1 MSEQNVAHDDNGGRT
16 LDADCTTKNA
26 EQTEELEPRS
36 SERQRVSR
44 PVGRG
49 GWSAWGTTLVT

>member
-1 MSEQNVAHDDNGGRT
+1 MSEQNVAHGDKGGWT
-16 LDADCTTKNA
+16 LDAGHSTKKA
-26 EQTEELEPRS
+26 EQTEELEPGS

-49 GWSAWGTTLVT
+49 WSAWGTTLVT